1 MVELNYG
8 EVEIRVREGAL
19 LDGLGARLWNV
30 AHSLNQYLVDH
41 RELTNG
47 KKVLEIGSGCGST
60 GILVAKMSE
69 KNDVYLTDCV
79 PSVLE
84 NLRTSCRLNV
94 PQRRGSLELES
105 VIEQMNDDL
114 IESTTGDGESLDGM
128 DDLVLNETSWDI
140 SNMFIL
146 YFDWQSDLQS
156 NTPPNQS
163 TNPIEASTKSGAP
176 ILEEV
181 DFDLIIGS
189 EVIYE
194 ESHSTLIASVLDHRL
209 KSDGVCL
216 IAGAIREKS
225 IFDAF
230 EKECENRGLG
240 TKTLK
245 LDTPQ
250 DQVAEYE
257 GGIVLI
263 TITRINIV

>member
-1 MVELNYG
+1 VVELTYG
-8 EVEIRVREGAL
+8 SFEIRVREGAL

-30 AHSLNQYLVDH
+30 SHSLNQHLVDH
-41 RELTNG
+41 PELANG

-94 PQRRGSLELES
+94 PQRRGSLELEC

-128 DDLVLNETSWDI
+128 DDLVLTETSWDI
-140 SNMFIL
+140 SNMFIR
-146 YFDWQSDLQS
+146 YFDWQSDTPS
-156 NTPPNQS
+156 NTSPNQS
-163 TNPIEASTKSGAP
+163 TNQIEVSNKGGAP
-176 ILEEV
+176 HLEEY
-181 DFDLIIGS
+181 DFDLIVGS
-189 EVIYE
+189 EVLYE
-194 ESHSTLIASVLDHRL
+194 ESHSTLIASVLDRRL
-209 KSDGVCL
+209 KSNGVGL

-225 IFDAF
+225 IYDAF
-230 EKECENRGLG
+230 EKECENRRLE
-240 TKTLK
+240 TKTLQ
-245 LDTPQ
+245 LDAPP

-263 TITRINIV
+263 TITRLNMV